1 MKSSGRFVDPTRRAE
16 LSSLRIRKARLS
28 DVQDILQLYAQLFA
42 HTDQAEE
49 NSETVL
55 PAHRAA
61 FFEIDR
67 DESSRLFVAESS
79 NHVLGTL
86 FVTVVPNLSHQ
97 GRHWAL
103 IENVVVNKELQR
115 ASVGTALMQAAVAF
129 AQERNCFRIVL
140 SSSAHRKE
148 SHMFYES
155 LGFEAYGVSFTEY
168 L

>member
-1 MKSSGRFVDPTRRAE
+1 MDPVQRAQ
-16 LSSLRIRKARLS
+16 LSTLRIRKARLS
-28 DVQDILQLYAQLFA
+28 DIQDILQLYAQLFS

-49 NSETVL
+49 NLETML
-55 PAHRAA
+55 PAHRTA
-61 FFEIDR
+61 FFKIDR
-67 DESSRLFVAESS
+67 DENSRLFVAESS
-79 NHVLGTL
+79 GDVLGTL

-97 GRHWAL
+97 GRRWAI

-115 ASVGTALMQAAVAF
+115 ASIGTALMKAAIAF

-140 SSSAHRKE
+140 SSSAHRKD

-155 LGFEAYGVSFTEY
+155 LGFEAYGVSFKRH